1 MSVWSM
7 FWRMRLKDFLE
18 IYDGFLSEKKSE
30 VILKIFEELG
40 DVADVSKEQG
50 LPFFNKGRRKVCTS
64 VSFSFDDTVNPCG
77 PILESCI
84 EAGLKSYRNKYEF
97 IKETKNN
104 TGGSIDRWRICP
116 TYNIQKYDGEKEGYF
131 TLHSE
136 HAAAY
141 PFRMLVWMIFLNDA
155 QSGTEFPYQ
164 DRILKPRTGRL
175 AIWPAAWTHPHRGV
189 TPNQGLKYIA
199 TGWGY
204 FLPKKR
210 NDSLHISFDGR
221 HADEKKINEIVV

>member
-1 MSVWSM
+1 M
-7 FWRMRLKDFLE
+7 KDFLE
-18 IYDGFLSEKKSE
+18 IYDGFLSEKKS
-30 VILKIFEELG
+30 G
-40 DVADVSKEQG
+40 DVLRVFESLSSVATISKDQG
-50 LPFFNKGRRKVCTS
+50 LPYFNKGRRKVCTS
-64 VSFSFDDTVNPCG
+64 LTFSFEDTVNPSG

-84 EAGLKSYRNKYEF
+84 EAGLEAYMKKYKF
-97 IKETKNN
+97 LKKINR
-104 TGGSIDRWRICP
+104 TGGSRWRICP

-131 TLHSE
+131 TLHCE
-136 HAAAY
+136 HAAGY

-155 QSGTEFPYQ
+155 KSGTEFPDQ

>member
-1 MSVWSM
+1 M
-7 FWRMRLKDFLE
+7 KDFLE
-18 IYDGFLSEKKSE
+18 IYDGFLSEKKS
-30 VILKIFEELG
+30 G
-40 DVADVSKEQG
+40 DVLRVFESLSSVATISKEQG
-50 LPFFNKGRRKVCTS
+50 LPYFNKGRRKVCTS
-64 VSFSFDDTVNPCG
+64 LTFSFEDTVNPSG

-84 EAGLKSYRNKYEF
+84 EAGLEAYMKKYKF
-97 IKETKNN
+97 LKKINR
-104 TGGSIDRWRICP
+104 TGGSRWRICP

-131 TLHSE
+131 TLHCE
-136 HAAAY
+136 HAAGY

-155 QSGTEFPYQ
+155 KSGTEFPDQ
-164 DRILKPRTGRL
+164 DRILKPKTGRL
-175 AIWPAAWTHPHRGV
+175 AIWPAAWTHPHKGV

-221 HADEKKINEIVV
+221 HEDEKKINEIVV

>member
-1 MSVWSM
+1 MS
-7 FWRMRLKDFLE
+7 LKDFLE
-18 IYDGFLSEKKSE
+18 TYDGFLSEKNAEE
-30 VILKIFEELG
+30 VLRVFESLSS
-40 DVADVSKEQG
+40 VATVTKEQG
-50 LPFFNKGRRKVCTS
+50 LPYFNKGRRKVCTS
-64 VSFSFDDTVNPCG
+64 LTFSFEDTVNPSG

-84 EAGLKSYRNKYEF
+84 EAGLESYTNKYMFLRE
-97 IKETKNN
+97 INQ
-104 TGGSIDRWRICP
+104 TGGSRWRICP
-116 TYNIQKYDGEKEGYF
+116 TYNIQKYEGEREGYF
-131 TLHSE
+131 TLHCE
-136 HAAAY
+136 HAAGY
-141 PFRMLVWMIFLNDA
+141 PFRMLAWMIFLNDA
-155 QSGTEFPYQ
+155 KSGTEFPYQ
-164 DRILKPRTGRL
+164 DKILKPRTGRL

>member
-1 MSVWSM
+1 
-7 FWRMRLKDFLE
+7 MRLLMKDFLE
-18 IYDGFLSEKKSE
+18 IYDGFLSEKKS
-30 VILKIFEELG
+30 G
-40 DVADVSKEQG
+40 DVLRVFESLSSVATISKEQG
-50 LPFFNKGRRKVCTS
+50 LPYFNKGRRKVCTS
-64 VSFSFDDTVNPCG
+64 LTFSFEDTVNPSG

-84 EAGLKSYRNKYEF
+84 EAGLEAYMKKYKF
-97 IKETKNN
+97 LKKINR
-104 TGGSIDRWRICP
+104 TGGSRWRICP

-131 TLHSE
+131 TLHCE
-136 HAAAY
+136 HAAGY

-155 QSGTEFPYQ
+155 KSGTEFPDQ

-221 HADEKKINEIVV
+221 HEDEKKINEIVV

>member
-1 MSVWSM
+1 MS
-7 FWRMRLKDFLE
+7 LKDFLE
-18 IYDGFLSEKKSE
+18 TYDGFLSEKNAEE
-30 VILKIFEELG
+30 VLRVFESLSS
-40 DVADVSKEQG
+40 VATVTKEQG
-50 LPFFNKGRRKVCTS
+50 LPYFNKGRRKVCTS
-64 VSFSFDDTVNPCG
+64 LTFSFEDTVNPSG

-84 EAGLKSYRNKYEF
+84 EAGLESYTNKYMFLRE
-97 IKETKNN
+97 INQ
-104 TGGSIDRWRICP
+104 TGGSRWRICP
-116 TYNIQKYDGEKEGYF
+116 TYNIQKYEGEREGYF
-131 TLHSE
+131 TLHCE
-136 HAAAY
+136 HAAGY
-141 PFRMLVWMIFLNDA
+141 PFRMLAWMLFLNDA
-155 QSGTEFPYQ
+155 KSGTEFPSQ
-164 DRILKPRTGRL
+164 NRILKPKTGRL

>member
-1 MSVWSM
+1 M
-7 FWRMRLKDFLE
+7 KDFLE
-18 IYDGFLSEKKSE
+18 IYDGFLSEKKS
-30 VILKIFEELG
+30 G
-40 DVADVSKEQG
+40 DVLRVFESLSSVATISKEQG
-50 LPFFNKGRRKVCTS
+50 LPYFNKGRRKVCTS
-64 VSFSFDDTVNPCG
+64 LTFSFEDTVNPSG

-84 EAGLKSYRNKYEF
+84 EAGLEAYMKKYKF
-97 IKETKNN
+97 LKKINR
-104 TGGSIDRWRICP
+104 TGGSRWRICP

-131 TLHSE
+131 TLHCE
-136 HAAAY
+136 HAAGY

-155 QSGTEFPYQ
+155 KSGTEFPDQ

-221 HADEKKINEIVV
+221 HEDEKKINEIVV

>member
-1 MSVWSM
+1 MS
-7 FWRMRLKDFLE
+7 LKDFLE
-18 IYDGFLSEKKSE
+18 TYDGFLSEKNAEE
-30 VILKIFEELG
+30 VLRVFESLSS
-40 DVADVSKEQG
+40 VATVTKEQG
-50 LPFFNKGRRKVCTS
+50 LPYFNKGRRKVCTS
-64 VSFSFDDTVNPCG
+64 LTFSFEDTVNPSG

-84 EAGLKSYRNKYEF
+84 EAGLESYTNKYMFLRE
-97 IKETKNN
+97 INQ
-104 TGGSIDRWRICP
+104 TGGSRWRICP
-116 TYNIQKYDGEKEGYF
+116 TYNIQKYEGEREGYF
-131 TLHSE
+131 TLHCE
-136 HAAAY
+136 HAAGY
-141 PFRMLVWMIFLNDA
+141 PFRMLAWMIFLNDA
-155 QSGTEFPYQ
+155 KSGTEFPYQ